1 MARYR
6 FPGRPGQRIG
16 RNYVTAFSYNTKLHV
31 DLPLIRPVSNRI
43 EKGLNNFYELFGTS
57 DEEGEFD
64 GFSIEEQ
71 HGSKVQH
78 RRKRKKV
85 TLLSIDPRDEHHHTH
100 QLEKTCGSSCS
111 LSRRRLGMRHLVRK
125 SYDKMIKEGL
135 CKSHDILE
143 ANIGLKN
150 RTQYQFVDSSDQ
162 FYSQTDCRNVKP
174 TALSNKGGEKL
185 SKPKTLPKNKT
196 EKKYSGNISA
206 KSLLNRAKKS
216 QLPVS
221 LSKKHDVSQSYKTVI
236 QSSSLKREKDKIVSR
251 MLFHKKNLKQNHHVK
266 VQKDNHHSV
275 FSNENKFGD
284 KKSFENVYQ
293 KSDLSVSHVLGHHSS
308 CFRKQFTVPSISC
321 NSARKIFPRKSF
333 LDDYD
338 SPFHYTE
345 SKREKLRS
353 KELSKKYN
361 SKMFMSDAEVN
372 EGVDTSKKIGL
383 LDQPLV
389 LEGKRPWK
397 PSLKIQMKLSEM
409 NCNLFRLKKT
419 GDYNLENNEG
429 SFMHTKQDMTS
440 KYRDMT
446 KKRRGRAK
454 IFVHQIESKK
464 SSKENHARQVRPAFV
479 LPENEDSNVDIVK
492 EIQENKLKA
501 KCAKT
506 IGKLKTSSDKIPDEH
521 SLISSVQSF
530 KEASTGLINLMSGQR
545 VKASHKVTK
554 GILRKACSQFNKR
567 TLMKLRKSCRIK
579 KASQKIETENIVT
592 KYSSD
597 MTSSALISLK
607 DHDIS
612 KSSEYVSRSVVLPN
626 LVYPE
631 VGSLKQYF
639 SDSSVSSQFLSGR
652 KPQDSSFISEST
664 HSAQM
669 MSYSDSLEPT
679 KLAVNDS
686 VQSSTLIPNGIS
698 TVLIASGTHGISNGG
713 PLEPLNNVKD
723 TTGVN
728 PNEGVRSGQAGTIT
742 CVICGLVKSY
752 SRVQRRFH
760 QFSCES
766 CSKFFISFIKKP
778 KQYYCSKQGC
788 CPILPCSQLPVG
800 VKVSVQCRLRALES
814 RCRACWLRACC
825 EKFFV
830 SKRIKE
836 DILKYAPKVEST
848 NKLMLTARQ
857 MHLVEPKKPIAL
869 NNLHFKNITKR
880 KVKQAQRLSRLSP
893 VKQKILQNKKMN
905 ETKTVDKTLPNYK
918 YPRKGKKLKIQHKP
932 GQDGVATCV
941 DTRVKTNLNKV
952 TKGVKRQIIKKRKSK
967 SSLVISDSVQI
978 MSSSKLAESV
988 CKTEH
993 SDLPRVEA
1001 DSFSKQTEANAV
1013 HEMKEND
1020 YFIKPVSSE
1029 SKQKQT
1035 HSEREVV
1042 VRKGPRTK
1050 HVCRRAAVALGL
1062 KQATFPTNEK
1072 KTRKTGHTL
1081 KSREVVARK
1090 GPRIKHV
1097 CRRAAV
1103 ALGLKQ
1109 AKFPVG
1115 KEKKQFSLSAL
1126 PVDEKEKVVESEAQ
1140 QRVSDH
1146 DDFGSLEVNSQP
1158 FSNAGKYYL
1167 EGIIKEKLKNN
1178 RKVSLS
1184 SKKNNKIPYKTSK
1197 VSNQLTKKYGQHS
1210 DRVRKVRCK
1219 NCEGCLAVE
1228 CGRCNYCLDKKK
1240 FGGPNVIKQAC
1251 KYRRCLRPQM
1261 PTVNSIIK
1269 GLPDDTSFNYM
1280 DEYGECSI
1288 FSTVES
1294 ALLPSCSPN
1303 FIQSDYNDSRSNS
1316 IYNNEQECDL
1326 ADTSAFTIDCDILS
1340 NEIQPSSSA
1349 FDDAQVIESNSVT
1362 DLTCE
1367 TVIYDDVVWSD
1378 FDPSLGSC
1386 IVVIS
1391 SL

>member
-848 NKLMLTARQ
+848 NKLMLT
-857 MHLVEPKKPIAL
+857 
-869 NNLHFKNITKR
+869 
-880 KVKQAQRLSRLSP
+880 
-893 VKQKILQNKKMN
+893 
-905 ETKTVDKTLPNYK
+905 
-918 YPRKGKKLKIQHKP
+918 
-932 GQDGVATCV
+932 
-941 DTRVKTNLNKV
+941 
-952 TKGVKRQIIKKRKSK
+952 
-967 SSLVISDSVQI
+967 DSVQI